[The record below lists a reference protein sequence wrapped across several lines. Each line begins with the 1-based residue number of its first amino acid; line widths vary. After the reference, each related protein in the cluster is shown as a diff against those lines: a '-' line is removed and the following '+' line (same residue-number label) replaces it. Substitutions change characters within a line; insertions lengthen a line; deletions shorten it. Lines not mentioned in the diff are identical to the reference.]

1 MKRERLW
8 RKVQRASNLGSAP
21 TLRGMEKDDKQRRDT
36 SDGKEK
42 MLGLRVAGKAW
53 KQQLRQKRL
62 GWFEPRLY

>member
-1 MKRERLW
+1 MRRERLW

-21 TLRGMEKDDKQRRDT
+21 TFRGMEKDDKQRRDR

-42 MLGLRVAGKAW
+42 MLGLRVAEKTW
-53 KQQLRQKRL
+53 KQLRQKRL